1 MTALNFL
8 FKAVLPPARSQAII
22 NTMSMKHISILVP
35 KGEVAL
41 GCIEGPFI
49 LFNKVNEFL
58 ENVGK
63 PALFR
68 VQLVGMTKETQVYAR
83 FFTVA
88 PDCSIKEVRK
98 TDLIIVPAV
107 NGDMTRVI
115 SMNEEFFPWIIRQH
129 DQGAEVASLCVGA
142 FLLAATGLM
151 KGKQCSTHWGSC
163 DEFRKMF
170 PDVDLVSD
178 KIITDAEGLYSSG
191 GANSFWNLL
200 LYLLEKYTDRQM
212 AILFSKYYAI
222 DIDRGTQ
229 SPFTIFKGQKDHED
243 ESIKKAQEF
252 IEKNFQEKITVDQ
265 LASMLAIGRR
275 NLERRFK
282 KATSNS
288 VIEYMQRVKIEA
300 AKKNLESSR
309 ENVNEV
315 MYKVGYTDTKAFRTT
330 FKKLTGL
337 SPVQYRTKYNREA
350 MVLN

>member
-1 MTALNFL
+1 MVIL
-8 FKAVLPPARSQAII
+8 VLPQIQHQR
-22 NTMSMKHISILVP
+22 SMKHISILVP
-35 KGEVAL
+35 QGEVAL

-49 LFNKVNEFL
+49 LFNKVNDFL
-58 ENVGK
+58 ESIGK
-63 PALFR
+63 PAIFR
-68 VQLVGMTKETQVYAR
+68 VQLVGLTKETQVYSK
-83 FFTVA
+83 FFSVT

-98 TDLIIVPAV
+98 TDLVIVPAV
-107 NGDMTRVI
+107 NGEMKKVI
-115 SMNEEFFPWIIRQH
+115 SINKDFFPWIIKQH
-129 DQGAEVASLCVGA
+129 NNGSEVASLCVGA

-151 KGKQCSTHWGSC
+151 NGKQCSTHWGSC

-178 KIITDAEGLYSSG
+178 RIITDAEGLYSSG

-212 AILFSKYYAI
+212 AVLFSKYYAI
-222 DIDRGTQ
+222 EIGRGTQ

-243 ESIKKAQEF
+243 DSIKKAQEF
-252 IEKNFQEKITVDQ
+252 IEKNFQERITVDQ
-265 LASMLAIGRR
+265 LASMLSIGRR

-288 VIEYMQRVKIEA
+288 VVEYMQRVKIEA

-330 FKKLTGL
+330 FKKITGL

-350 MVLN
+350 MVIN

>member
-1 MTALNFL
+1 
-8 FKAVLPPARSQAII
+8 
-22 NTMSMKHISILVP
+22 MKHISILVP
-35 KGEVAL
+35 KGAVAL

-58 ENVGK
+58 ESIGK
-63 PALFR
+63 PALFS
-68 VQLVGMTKETQVYAR
+68 VQLVGLAKEPQVYDK
-83 FFTVA
+83 FFSVS
-88 PDCSIKEVRK
+88 PNCSIKDVRK

-107 NGDMTRVI
+107 NGEMKKVI
-115 SMNEEFFPWIIRQH
+115 EMNEDFFPWIIKQH
-129 DQGAEVASLCVGA
+129 NNGAEVASLCVGA

-178 KIITDAEGLYSSG
+178 RIITDSQGLYSSG

-222 DIDRGTQ
+222 EIDRGTQ
-229 SPFTIFKGQKDHED
+229 SPFTIFRGQKDHED

-300 AKKNLESSR
+300 AKKNLELSR

-330 FKKLTGL
+330 FKKFTGL

-350 MVLN
+350 MVFN